1 MFFSEQI
8 GLGGA
13 GTWPGVSGAVLP
25 AALQPGLCPLSQGSN
40 PHPLGAPED
49 RWVCPGIRHIL
60 RSNVDVDG
68 QVVHALNSDDDD
80 ALPCDRQG
88 LGHPQTSG
96 GGVSLRHP
104 TPASLLSLFQGGSTQ
119 NRNGFVGSSAN
130 VPGTDSWLPQEP
142 GLCCGPGTWTWM
154 RPAAW
159 KHGEERARGDTQ
171 RAQPRV
177 SQTVTTQLQNSYF
190 II

>member
-1 MFFSEQI
+1 MPTESGEQ
-8 GLGGA
+8 
-13 GTWPGVSGAVLP
+13 PPPS
-25 AALQPGLCPLSQGSN
+25 S
-40 PHPLGAPED
+40 GAPED

-60 RSNVDVDG
+60 RSNVDG

-96 GGVSLRHP
+96 GGVSPRPLP
-104 TPASLLSLFQGGSTQ
+104 PSLLSLLQGGRTTQ

-159 KHGEERARGDTQ
+159 KRGEERAGGDTQ

-190 II
+190 IIWVWCGFWGPLWRVT

>member
-1 MFFSEQI
+1 MQKPRSREGRALFFSEQI

-96 GGVSLRHP
+96 GGVSPRHP
-104 TPASLLSLFQGGSTQ
+104 PPPPLPSFPSSKVGAHRTGMALWALVPTCLGQTPGSP
-119 NRNGFVGSSAN
+119 RNPACAVGL
-130 VPGTDSWLPQEP
+130 G
-142 GLCCGPGTWTWM
+142 
-154 RPAAW
+154 
-159 KHGEERARGDTQ
+159 HGHG
-171 RAQPRV
+171 
-177 SQTVTTQLQNSYF
+177 
-190 II
+190 